1 MGGHGAYNLALH
13 SPDAIIGIVATAGWN
28 VKEQYADSNRFFMH
42 DVAAPAPAAKAILEA
57 TTEDGNA
64 LLSACN
70 VGGGRRVY
78 LRVGSRDA
86 AVPPWQV
93 RKMARVMQR
102 CGADVTYEEVEGK
115 VRCHRHPD
123 YHHSHHNHHHHY
135 HHRYNGCRS
144 TGGGTASVKATV
156 A

>member
-13 SPDAIIGIVATAGWN
+13 SPDAIIGLVATAGWN
-28 VKEQYADSNRFFMH
+28 VKEHYADSNKFFMN

-64 LLSACN
+64 LLAACN
-70 VGGGRRVY
+70 VGGGRKVH
-78 LRVGSRDA
+78 LRVGARDA

-115 VRCHRHPD
+115 VCYRDHAR
-123 YHHSHHNHHHHY
+123 HNHHHHN
-135 HHRYNGCRS
+135 HHNHHNHHYRY
-144 TGGGTASVKATV
+144 ASVAGALV
-156 A
+156 VGQ